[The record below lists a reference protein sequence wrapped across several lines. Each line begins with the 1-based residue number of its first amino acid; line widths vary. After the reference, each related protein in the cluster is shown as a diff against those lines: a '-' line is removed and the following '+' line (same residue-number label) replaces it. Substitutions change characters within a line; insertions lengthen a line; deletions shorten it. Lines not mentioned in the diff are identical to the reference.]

1 MNRPLSEREIAAIRN
16 IAACYGEVEQVGGYV
31 TLSGEVEL
39 VPNISPTPR
48 PQYVG
53 SFDLKELPLVLF
65 HTHPGGEGEDDFL
78 SREDYEAAIA
88 VGLPIVMC
96 HAPTLTFDAF
106 CPFGQG
112 KFGNLSRSKNAGKF
126 EGEYRDQKP
135 VAPHVSSP
143 PHRSSPTA
151 NSFAP
156 SSKNKY
162 VDMYRA
168 YLAEILG
175 S

>member
-16 IAACYGEVEQVGGYV
+16 IAASYGEVEEIGGYV
-31 TLSGEVEL
+31 THAGEVEL

-48 PQYVG
+48 THYVG
-53 SFDLKELPLVLF
+53 SFDLSELPLVLF
-65 HTHPGGEGEDDFL
+65 HTHPGREGENDFL

-112 KFGNLSRSKNAGKF
+112 KFGNLSQCKNAGRL
-126 EGEYRDQKP
+126 EGEYRGQKP
-135 VAPHVSSP
+135 AQ
-143 PHRSSPTA
+143 RPTPV
-151 NSFAP
+151 P
-156 SSKNKY
+156 SLPTIKTIATDRENKY
-162 VDMYRA
+162 VEAYRA
-168 YLAEILG
+168 HLAKILG
-175 S
+175 N